1 MKIKKTVISSDALAQ
16 QVANLKRIR
25 QQTEEAR
32 QRREQEQLLARKE
45 LQELNERHEKRVHQ
59 YDPVEMDEVVTQ
71 IEETIVEAPVEA
83 PKELSALEKLR
94 ARLSDQN
101 RDKEP
106 ENASEGRVEVSEETN
121 VEDVVEEV
129 DVVSE
134 HVVEDVS
141 ESVVDNVT
149 DIVPEPVVD
158 DIVTSD
164 DTEPIVEL
172 SDVEDNE
179 DFDIVFDTEDDIV
192 DEKPVWY
199 KRKGVIVG
207 GIVALLLILIG
218 VTTVVTINMMH
229 NKPAVTK
236 TTKTK
241 TSSSSSK
248 VVDPVEQLT
257 QNLKTEAEKSGIE
270 TNVEVSQI
278 GGGYLLG
285 AVTYYPND
293 ATKSYVDYSI
303 TKPEKTSEL
312 VSDEISEK
320 IEKALKEK
328 LPTINDTLKIKDK
341 SKLTMETYKLD
352 DGTYSTVLLYD
363 KKPFAYVTSDAELNM
378 VNHATTYYVKD
389 VAA

>member
-1 MKIKKTVISSDALAQ
+1 MKIKKTVNSSDALAQ

-25 QQTEEAR
+25 EEKEEAR
-32 QRREQEQLLARKE
+32 QRREQEQLLANKE
-45 LQELNERHEKRVHQ
+45 IQATNERHEKRLHQ
-59 YDPVEMDEVVTQ
+59 YDPVEMNEVVTQ
-71 IEETIVEAPVEA
+71 IEETIVDTPVKV

-94 ARLSDQN
+94 ARLADQN
-101 RDKEP
+101 SDKEP
-106 ENASEGRVEVSEETN
+106 ENASDELVEVS
-121 VEDVVEEV
+121 D
-129 DVVSE
+129 D
-134 HVVEDVS
+134 VVEDVS
-141 ESVVDNVT
+141 E
-149 DIVPEPVVD
+149 DIEDVSEDVEVSEPVVD
-158 DIVTSD
+158 TIHTETPILDSSDVDEDVDVDIDAD
-164 DTEPIVEL
+164 DIDY
-172 SDVEDNE
+172 DVEDV
-179 DFDIVFDTEDDIV
+179 DV

-199 KRKGVIVG
+199 KRKSVVIG
-207 GIVALLLILIG
+207 AIVAVLLVMIG

-229 NKPAVTK
+229 KKPAVTK

-248 VVDPVEQLT
+248 VVDPIEQLT
-257 QNLKTEAEKSGIE
+257 ENLKADAKKSGIDN
-270 TNVEVSQI
+270 NVEVSQI

-312 VSDEISEK
+312 VSDETSEK

-363 KKPFAYVTSDAELNM
+363 KKPFAYVTSDTDLNM

>member
-1 MKIKKTVISSDALAQ
+1 MKIKKTVNSSDALAQ

-25 QQTEEAR
+25 QEQEEAR
-32 QRREQEQLLARKE
+32 QRREQEQLLANKE
-45 LQELNERHEKRVHQ
+45 LQVTNERHEKRLHQ
-59 YDPVEMDEVVTQ
+59 YDPVEMNEVVTQ
-71 IEETIVEAPVEA
+71 IEETIVDTPVEV

-101 RDKEP
+101 GDKTP
-106 ENASEGRVEVSEETN
+106 ENASEELVEVSDETG
-121 VEDVVEEV
+121 VEDVVSEPVIEDV
-129 DVVSE
+129 SVVVSE
-134 HVVEDVS
+134 HVVDDVI
-141 ESVVDNVT
+141 
-149 DIVPEPVVD
+149 DIAPEPVVD

-164 DTEPIVEL
+164 NTESVVES
-172 SDVEDNE
+172 SDIEDDE

-192 DEKPVWY
+192 EDKPVWY
-199 KRKGVIVG
+199 KRKGFIIG
-207 GIVALLLILIG
+207 GIVALLLILVG

-229 NKPAVTK
+229 KKPAVTK

-248 VVDPVEQLT
+248 IVNPVEQLT
-257 QNLKTEAEKSGIE
+257 KNLKTEAEKSGIE

-293 ATKSYVDYSI
+293 TTKSYVDYSI

-312 VSDEISEK
+312 VSDEISAK

-341 SKLTMETYKLD
+341 SKLSMETYKLD
-352 DGTYSTVLLYD
+352 DGTYSTILLYD

>member
-1 MKIKKTVISSDALAQ
+1 MKIKKTVNSSDALAQ
-16 QVANLKRIR
+16 QVAKLKRIR
-25 QQTEEAR
+25 QEQEEAR
-32 QRREQEQLLARKE
+32 QRREQEQLLANKE
-45 LQELNERHEKRVHQ
+45 IQATNERHEKRLHQ
-59 YDPVEMDEVVTQ
+59 YDPVEMNEVVTR
-71 IEETIVEAPVEA
+71 IEDTIVDTPVEA

-94 ARLSDQN
+94 ARLADQN
-101 RDKEP
+101 SDKEP
-106 ENASEGRVEVSEETN
+106 ENASEELVEVA
-121 VEDVVEEV
+121 ED
-129 DVVSE
+129 
-134 HVVEDVS
+134 
-141 ESVVDNVT
+141 
-149 DIVPEPVVD
+149 
-158 DIVTSD
+158 
-164 DTEPIVEL
+164 VEL
-172 SDVEDNE
+172 SDSVEEVSEDIEEVVEPVVEDTSEPVVEVDTVYTETLIQDLSDVEE
-179 DFDIVFDTEDDIV
+179 DNIDDDNIDYDIEDLEDDVI

-199 KRKGVIVG
+199 KRKGAIIGAV
-207 GIVALLLILIG
+207 VALLLVLIG

-229 NKPAVTK
+229 KKPAITK

-257 QNLKTEAEKSGIE
+257 ENLKAEAKKSGIDN
-270 TNVEVSQI
+270 NVEVSQI

-312 VSDEISEK
+312 VSDETSEK

-352 DGTYSTVLLYD
+352 DATYSTVLLYD
-363 KKPFAYVTSDAELNM
+363 KKPFAYVTSDTDLNM

>member
-1 MKIKKTVISSDALAQ
+1 MKIKKTVNSSDALAQ

-25 QQTEEAR
+25 QEKEEAR
-32 QRREQEQLLARKE
+32 QRREQEQLLANKE
-45 LQELNERHEKRVHQ
+45 LQTTNERHEKRLHQ
-59 YDPVEMDEVVTQ
+59 YDPVEMNEVVTQ
-71 IEETIVEAPVEA
+71 IEETIVDTPVEA

-94 ARLSDQN
+94 ARLADQN
-101 RDKEP
+101 SDKEP
-106 ENASEGRVEVSEETN
+106 ENASEGLAEVSEDVELSDS
-121 VEDVVEEV
+121 VEEVSEDIEDVVEP
-129 DVVSE
+129 
-134 HVVEDVS
+134 VVEDTS
-141 ESVVDNVT
+141 
-149 DIVPEPVVD
+149 EPVVD
-158 DIVTSD
+158 V
-164 DTEPIVEL
+164 DTVSTETPIQE
-172 SDVEDNE
+172 SPDVH
-179 DFDIVFDTEDDIV
+179 EDDIDEDNIDYDIEDIEDDV
-192 DEKPVWY
+192 IDEKPVWY
-199 KRKGVIVG
+199 KRKGVIIG
-207 GIVALLLILIG
+207 AIVAVLIVLIG

-229 NKPAVTK
+229 KKPAVTK
-236 TTKTK
+236 ITKTK

-257 QNLKTEAEKSGIE
+257 ENLKTEAKKSGIDN
-270 TNVEVSQI
+270 NVEVSQI

-312 VSDEISEK
+312 VSDETSEK
-320 IEKALKEK
+320 IEKTLKEK

-363 KKPFAYVTSDAELNM
+363 KKPFAYVTSDTDLNM

>member
-1 MKIKKTVISSDALAQ
+1 MKIKKTVNSSDALAQ
-16 QVANLKRIR
+16 QVAKLKRIR
-25 QQTEEAR
+25 QEQEEAR
-32 QRREQEQLLARKE
+32 QRREQEQLLANKE
-45 LQELNERHEKRVHQ
+45 IQATNERHEKRLHQ
-59 YDPVEMDEVVTQ
+59 YDPVEMNEVVTQ
-71 IEETIVEAPVEA
+71 IEETIVDTPVKV

-94 ARLSDQN
+94 ARLADQN
-101 RDKEP
+101 SDKES
-106 ENASEGRVEVSEETN
+106 ENASDELVEVSEDIE
-121 VEDVVEEV
+121 EVVEP
-129 DVVSE
+129 
-134 HVVEDVS
+134 VVEDTS
-141 ESVVDNVT
+141 
-149 DIVPEPVVD
+149 EPVVE
-158 DIVTSD
+158 V
-164 DTEPIVEL
+164 DTVHIDTPIL
-172 SDVEDNE
+172 DVPDV
-179 DFDIVFDTEDDIV
+179 DEDDIEYDV
-192 DEKPVWY
+192 DLEDDVIDEKPVWY
-199 KRKGVIVG
+199 KRKGVIIGAV
-207 GIVALLLILIG
+207 VALLLVLIG

-229 NKPAVTK
+229 KKPAVTK
-236 TTKTK
+236 TTKTQ

-257 QNLKTEAEKSGIE
+257 ENLKAEAKKSGIDN
-270 TNVEVSQI
+270 NVEVSQI

-312 VSDEISEK
+312 VSDETSEK

-341 SKLTMETYKLD
+341 SKLSMETYKLD
-352 DGTYSTVLLYD
+352 DGTYSTILLYD

>member
-1 MKIKKTVISSDALAQ
+1 MKIKKTVNSSDALAQ

-25 QQTEEAR
+25 QEQEEAR
-32 QRREQEQLLARKE
+32 QRREQEQLLANKE
-45 LQELNERHEKRVHQ
+45 IQATNERHEKRLHQ
-59 YDPVEMDEVVTQ
+59 YDPVEMNEVVTQ
-71 IEETIVEAPVEA
+71 IEETIVDTPVEA
-83 PKELSALEKLR
+83 SKELSALEKLR
-94 ARLSDQN
+94 ARLADQN
-101 RDKEP
+101 SDKEP
-106 ENASEGRVEVSEETN
+106 ENASEELVEVAEDVEVSEDIE
-121 VEDVVEEV
+121 EVVEP
-129 DVVSE
+129 
-134 HVVEDVS
+134 VVEDTS
-141 ESVVDNVT
+141 
-149 DIVPEPVVD
+149 EPVVE
-158 DIVTSD
+158 V
-164 DTEPIVEL
+164 DTVHIDTLILDV
-172 SDVEDNE
+172 SDVD
-179 DFDIVFDTEDDIV
+179 EDDIEYDV
-192 DEKPVWY
+192 DLEDDVIDEKPVWY
-199 KRKGVIVG
+199 KRKGVIIGAV
-207 GIVALLLILIG
+207 VALLLVLIG

-229 NKPAVTK
+229 KKPAVTK
-236 TTKTK
+236 TTKTQ

-257 QNLKTEAEKSGIE
+257 ENLKADAKKSGIDN
-270 TNVEVSQI
+270 NVEVSQI

-312 VSDEISEK
+312 VSDETSEK

-352 DGTYSTVLLYD
+352 DATYSTVLLYD
-363 KKPFAYVTSDAELNM
+363 KKPFAYVTSDTDLNM

>member
-1 MKIKKTVISSDALAQ
+1 MKIKKTVNSSDALAQ
-16 QVANLKRIR
+16 QVAKLKRIR
-25 QQTEEAR
+25 QEQEEAR
-32 QRREQEQLLARKE
+32 QRREQEQLLANKE
-45 LQELNERHEKRVHQ
+45 IQATNERHEKRLHQ
-59 YDPVEMDEVVTQ
+59 YDPVEMNEVVAQ
-71 IEETIVEAPVEA
+71 IEETIVNTPVEA

-94 ARLSDQN
+94 ARLADQN
-101 RDKEP
+101 SDKEP
-106 ENASEGRVEVSEETN
+106 ENASEELVEVFEETG
-121 VEDVVEEV
+121 EP
-129 DVVSE
+129 
-134 HVVEDVS
+134 VVEDVTDIVS
-141 ESVVDNVT
+141 EPVVDNVT
-149 DIVPEPVVD
+149 EIASEPVID
-158 DIVTSD
+158 DVAISD
-164 DTEPIVEL
+164 GTEPFVES
-172 SDVEDNE
+172 SDIEDDE

-192 DEKPVWY
+192 DDKPVWY
-199 KRKGVIVG
+199 KRKGIIIGAVVT
-207 GIVALLLILIG
+207 LLLILIG

-229 NKPAVTK
+229 KKPAVTK

-241 TSSSSSK
+241 ASSSSST

-257 QNLKTEAEKSGIE
+257 ETLKTEAKKSGIDN
-270 TNVEVSQI
+270 TVEVSQI

-312 VSDEISEK
+312 VSDETSEK

-363 KKPFAYVTSDAELNM
+363 KKPFAYVTSDTDLNM

>member
-1 MKIKKTVISSDALAQ
+1 MKIKKTVNSSDALAQ

-25 QQTEEAR
+25 QENEEAR
-32 QRREQEQLLARKE
+32 QRREQEQLLANKE
-45 LQELNERHEKRVHQ
+45 IQATNERHEKRLHQ
-59 YDPVEMDEVVTQ
+59 YNPVEMNEVVTQ
-71 IEETIVEAPVEA
+71 IEETIVDTPVEA

-94 ARLSDQN
+94 ARLADQTS
-101 RDKEP
+101 DKEP
-106 ENASEGRVEVSEETN
+106 ENASEELVEVSDD
-121 VEDVVEEV
+121 VEVSDNVEEV
-129 DVVSE
+129 SDNIDEVAE
-134 HVVEDVS
+134 PVVEDKA
-141 ESVVDNVT
+141 
-149 DIVPEPVVD
+149 EPVVE
-158 DIVTSD
+158 V
-164 DTEPIVEL
+164 DTVSTETPIQDL
-172 SDVEDNE
+172 SDVH
-179 DFDIVFDTEDDIV
+179 EDDIDADNIDYDIEDIEEDVV

-199 KRKGVIVG
+199 KRKGVIIGAV
-207 GIVALLLILIG
+207 VTLLLILIG

-229 NKPAVTK
+229 KKPAVTK

-241 TSSSSSK
+241 VSSSSSK
-248 VVDPVEQLT
+248 VVDPVGQLT
-257 QNLKTEAEKSGIE
+257 ETLKAEAKKSGIDN
-270 TNVEVSQI
+270 NVEVSQI

-293 ATKSYVDYSI
+293 TTKSYVDYSI
-303 TKPEKTSEL
+303 TKPEKTNEI

-363 KKPFAYVTSDAELNM
+363 KKPFAYVTSDTDLNM

>member
-1 MKIKKTVISSDALAQ
+1 MKIKKTVNSSDALAQ

-25 QQTEEAR
+25 QEQEEAR
-32 QRREQEQLLARKE
+32 QRREQEQLLANKE
-45 LQELNERHEKRVHQ
+45 LQVTNERHEKRLHQ
-59 YDPVEMDEVVTQ
+59 YDPVETNEVVTQ
-71 IEETIVEAPVEA
+71 IEETIVDTPVEV

-94 ARLSDQN
+94 ARLADQN
-101 RDKEP
+101 SDKEP
-106 ENASEGRVEVSEETN
+106 ENASEELVEVAEDVEEVSEN
-121 VEDVVEEV
+121 IEDVVEV
-129 DVVSE
+129 DTV
-134 HVVEDVS
+134 HIDTPILDV
-141 ESVVDNVT
+141 
-149 DIVPEPVVD
+149 PGVD
-158 DIVTSD
+158 DD
-164 DTEPIVEL
+164 DIDED
-172 SDVEDNE
+172 DVEDFE
-179 DFDIVFDTEDDIV
+179 DVV
-192 DEKPVWY
+192 DEKPAWY
-199 KRKGVIVG
+199 KRKGAIIGAV
-207 GIVALLLILIG
+207 VALLLVLIG

-229 NKPAVTK
+229 KKPAITK
-236 TTKTK
+236 TTKTQ

-257 QNLKTEAEKSGIE
+257 ENLKAEAKKSGIDN
-270 TNVEVSQI
+270 NVEVSQI

-303 TKPEKTSEL
+303 TKPEKTSEM
-312 VSDEISEK
+312 VSDETSEK

-352 DGTYSTVLLYD
+352 DATYSTVLLYD
-363 KKPFAYVTSDAELNM
+363 KKPFAYVTSDTDLNM

>member
-1 MKIKKTVISSDALAQ
+1 MKIKKTVNSSDALAQ

-25 QQTEEAR
+25 EEKEEAR
-32 QRREQEQLLARKE
+32 QRREQEQLLANKE
-45 LQELNERHEKRVHQ
+45 IQATNERHEKRLHQ
-59 YDPVEMDEVVTQ
+59 YDPVEMNEVVTQ
-71 IEETIVEAPVEA
+71 IEETIVDTPVEV
-83 PKELSALEKLR
+83 PEELSALEKLR
-94 ARLSDQN
+94 ARLADQN
-101 RDKEP
+101 SDKEP
-106 ENASEGRVEVSEETN
+106 ENASEELVEVSE
-121 VEDVVEEV
+121 DVK
-129 DVVSE
+129 VSDS
-134 HVVEDVS
+134 VEDVS
-141 ESVVDNVT
+141 EDIEEVV
-149 DIVPEPVVD
+149 EPVVED
-158 DIVTSD
+158 TSEPVVEV
-164 DTEPIVEL
+164 DTVHIDTPIL
-172 SDVEDNE
+172 DVPDV
-179 DFDIVFDTEDDIV
+179 DEDDIEYDV
-192 DEKPVWY
+192 DLEDDVIDEKPVWY
-199 KRKGVIVG
+199 KRKGVIIGAV
-207 GIVALLLILIG
+207 VALLLVLIG

-229 NKPAVTK
+229 KKPAVTK
-236 TTKTK
+236 TTKTQ

-257 QNLKTEAEKSGIE
+257 ENLKAEAKKSGIDN
-270 TNVEVSQI
+270 NVEVSQI

-312 VSDEISEK
+312 VSDETSEK

-352 DGTYSTVLLYD
+352 DATYSTVLLYD
-363 KKPFAYVTSDAELNM
+363 KKPFAYVTSDTDLNM

>member
-1 MKIKKTVISSDALAQ
+1 MKIKKTVNSSDALAQ

-25 QQTEEAR
+25 QENEEAR
-32 QRREQEQLLARKE
+32 QRREQEQLLANKE
-45 LQELNERHEKRVHQ
+45 IQVTNERHEKRLHQ

-71 IEETIVEAPVEA
+71 IEETIVDVPVEA

-94 ARLSDQN
+94 ARLSDKN
-101 RDKEP
+101 SDKTP
-106 ENASEGRVEVSEETN
+106 EKASDELVEVA
-121 VEDVVEEV
+121 ED
-129 DVVSE
+129 
-134 HVVEDVS
+134 
-141 ESVVDNVT
+141 
-149 DIVPEPVVD
+149 
-158 DIVTSD
+158 
-164 DTEPIVEL
+164 VEL
-172 SDVEDNE
+172 SDSVEEVSEDIEEVVEPVVEDTSEPVVEVDTVYTETLIQDLSDVEE
-179 DFDIVFDTEDDIV
+179 DNIDDDNIDYDIEDLEDDVI

-199 KRKGVIVG
+199 KRKGAIIGAV
-207 GIVALLLILIG
+207 VALLLVLIG

-229 NKPAVTK
+229 KKPAITK

-257 QNLKTEAEKSGIE
+257 ENLKAEAKKSGIDN
-270 TNVEVSQI
+270 NVEVSQI

-312 VSDEISEK
+312 VSDETSEK

-363 KKPFAYVTSDAELNM
+363 KKPFAYVTSDTDLNM

>member
-1 MKIKKTVISSDALAQ
+1 MKIKKTVNSSDALAQ
-16 QVANLKRIR
+16 QVAKLKRIR
-25 QQTEEAR
+25 QEQEEAR
-32 QRREQEQLLARKE
+32 QRREQEQLLANKE
-45 LQELNERHEKRVHQ
+45 IQATNERHEKRLHQ
-59 YDPVEMDEVVTQ
+59 YDPVEMNEVVTQ
-71 IEETIVEAPVEA
+71 IEETIVDTPVEA

-94 ARLSDQN
+94 ARLADQN
-101 RDKEP
+101 SDKEP
-106 ENASEGRVEVSEETN
+106 ENASDELVEVSEY
-121 VEDVVEEV
+121 VK
-129 DVVSE
+129 VSDG
-134 HVVEDVS
+134 VEDVS
-141 ESVVDNVT
+141 EDIEEVV
-149 DIVPEPVVD
+149 EPVVEDTSEPVVEVDTVHIDTPILDVPDVD
-158 DIVTSD
+158 DI
-164 DTEPIVEL
+164 EY
-172 SDVEDNE
+172 DVDL
-179 DFDIVFDTEDDIV
+179 EDDVI

-199 KRKGVIVG
+199 KRKVVIIGAV
-207 GIVALLLILIG
+207 VTLLLILIG

-229 NKPAVTK
+229 KKPAVTK

-241 TSSSSSK
+241 ASSSSSK

-257 QNLKTEAEKSGIE
+257 ETLKTEAKKSGIDN
-270 TNVEVSQI
+270 NVEVSQI

-312 VSDEISEK
+312 VSDETSEK

-352 DGTYSTVLLYD
+352 DATYSTVLLYD
-363 KKPFAYVTSDAELNM
+363 KKPFAYVTSDTDLNM

>member
-1 MKIKKTVISSDALAQ
+1 MKIKKTVNSSDALAQ

-25 QQTEEAR
+25 QENEEAR
-32 QRREQEQLLARKE
+32 QRREQEQLLANKE
-45 LQELNERHEKRVHQ
+45 LQETNERHEKRLHQ
-59 YDPVEMDEVVTQ
+59 YDPVEMNEVVTQ
-71 IEETIVEAPVEA
+71 IEETIVDTPVDV

-94 ARLSDQN
+94 ARLADQN
-101 RDKEP
+101 SDKEP
-106 ENASEGRVEVSEETN
+106 ENASEELVEVSE
-121 VEDVVEEV
+121 DVK
-129 DVVSE
+129 VSDS
-134 HVVEDVS
+134 VEDVS
-141 ESVVDNVT
+141 EDIEEVV
-149 DIVPEPVVD
+149 EPVVED
-158 DIVTSD
+158 TSEPVVEV
-164 DTEPIVEL
+164 DTVHIDTPIL
-172 SDVEDNE
+172 DVPDV
-179 DFDIVFDTEDDIV
+179 DEDDIEYDV
-192 DEKPVWY
+192 DLKDDVIDEKPVWY
-199 KRKGVIVG
+199 KRKGVIIGAV
-207 GIVALLLILIG
+207 VALLLVLIG
-218 VTTVVTINMMH
+218 VTTVVTINMIH
-229 NKPAVTK
+229 KKPAVTK
-236 TTKTK
+236 TTKTQ

-257 QNLKTEAEKSGIE
+257 ENLKAEAKKSGIDN
-270 TNVEVSQI
+270 NVEVSQI

-303 TKPEKTSEL
+303 TKPEKTNEL
-312 VSDEISEK
+312 VSDETSEK

>member
-1 MKIKKTVISSDALAQ
+1 MKIKKTVNSSDALAQ

-25 QQTEEAR
+25 EEKEEAR
-32 QRREQEQLLARKE
+32 QRREQEQLLANKE
-45 LQELNERHEKRVHQ
+45 IQATNERHEKRLHQ
-59 YDPVEMDEVVTQ
+59 YDPVEMNEVVTQ
-71 IEETIVEAPVEA
+71 IEETIVDTPVEV

-94 ARLSDQN
+94 ARLADQN
-101 RDKEP
+101 SDKEP
-106 ENASEGRVEVSEETN
+106 ENASEELVEVSE
-121 VEDVVEEV
+121 DVK
-129 DVVSE
+129 VSDS
-134 HVVEDVS
+134 VEDVS
-141 ESVVDNVT
+141 EDIEEVV
-149 DIVPEPVVD
+149 EPVVED
-158 DIVTSD
+158 TSEPVVEV
-164 DTEPIVEL
+164 DTVHIDTPIL
-172 SDVEDNE
+172 DVPDV
-179 DFDIVFDTEDDIV
+179 DEDDIEYDV
-192 DEKPVWY
+192 DLEDDVIDEKPVWY
-199 KRKGVIVG
+199 KRKGVIIGAV
-207 GIVALLLILIG
+207 VALLLVLIG

-229 NKPAVTK
+229 KKPAVTK
-236 TTKTK
+236 TTKTQ

-257 QNLKTEAEKSGIE
+257 ENLKADAKKSGIDN
-270 TNVEVSQI
+270 NVEVSQI

-293 ATKSYVDYSI
+293 TTKSYVDYSI

-312 VSDEISEK
+312 VSDETSEK

-363 KKPFAYVTSDAELNM
+363 KKPFAYVTSDTDLNM

>member
-1 MKIKKTVISSDALAQ
+1 MKIKKTVNSSDALAQ
-16 QVANLKRIR
+16 QVAKLKRIR
-25 QQTEEAR
+25 QEQEEAR
-32 QRREQEQLLARKE
+32 QRREQEQLLANKE
-45 LQELNERHEKRVHQ
+45 IQATNERHEKRLHQ
-59 YDPVEMDEVVTQ
+59 YDPVEMNEVVTQ
-71 IEETIVEAPVEA
+71 IEETIVDTPVEA

-94 ARLSDQN
+94 ARLADQN
-101 RDKEP
+101 SDKEP
-106 ENASEGRVEVSEETN
+106 ENASDELVEVSEY
-121 VEDVVEEV
+121 VK
-129 DVVSE
+129 VSDS
-134 HVVEDVS
+134 VEDVS
-141 ESVVDNVT
+141 EDIEEVV
-149 DIVPEPVVD
+149 EPVVED
-158 DIVTSD
+158 TSEPVVEV
-164 DTEPIVEL
+164 DTVHIDTPIL
-172 SDVEDNE
+172 DVPDV
-179 DFDIVFDTEDDIV
+179 DEDDIEYDV
-192 DEKPVWY
+192 DLEDDVIDEKPVWY
-199 KRKGVIVG
+199 KRKVVIIGAV
-207 GIVALLLILIG
+207 VTLLLILIG

-229 NKPAVTK
+229 KKPAVTK

-241 TSSSSSK
+241 ASSSSSK

-257 QNLKTEAEKSGIE
+257 ETLKTEAKKSGIDN
-270 TNVEVSQI
+270 NVEVSQI

-312 VSDEISEK
+312 VSDETSEK

-352 DGTYSTVLLYD
+352 DATYSTVLLYD
-363 KKPFAYVTSDAELNM
+363 KKPFAYVTSDTDLNM

>member
-1 MKIKKTVISSDALAQ
+1 MKIKKTVNSSDALAQ

-25 QQTEEAR
+25 QENEEAR
-32 QRREQEQLLARKE
+32 QRREQEQLLANKE
-45 LQELNERHEKRVHQ
+45 LQVTNERHEKRLHQ
-59 YDPVEMDEVVTQ
+59 YDPVEMNEVVTQ
-71 IEETIVEAPVEA
+71 IEETIVDTPVEV

-101 RDKEP
+101 GDKTP
-106 ENASEGRVEVSEETN
+106 ENASEELVEVFEETG
-121 VEDVVEEV
+121 EP
-129 DVVSE
+129 
-134 HVVEDVS
+134 VVEDVTDIVS
-141 ESVVDNVT
+141 EPVVDNVT
-149 DIVPEPVVD
+149 EIASEPVID
-158 DIVTSD
+158 DVAISD
-164 DTEPIVEL
+164 GTEPFVES
-172 SDVEDNE
+172 SDIEDDE

-192 DEKPVWY
+192 DDKPVWY
-199 KRKGVIVG
+199 KRKGIIIGAVVT
-207 GIVALLLILIG
+207 LLLILIG

-229 NKPAVTK
+229 KKPAVTK

-241 TSSSSSK
+241 ASSSSSK

-257 QNLKTEAEKSGIE
+257 ETLKTEAKKSGIDN
-270 TNVEVSQI
+270 TVEVSQI

-293 ATKSYVDYSI
+293 TTKSYVDYSI

-312 VSDEISEK
+312 VSDETSEK

-363 KKPFAYVTSDAELNM
+363 KKPFAYVTSDTDLNM

>member
-1 MKIKKTVISSDALAQ
+1 MKIKKTVNSSDALAQ

-25 QQTEEAR
+25 QEQEEAR
-32 QRREQEQLLARKE
+32 QRREQEQLLANKE
-45 LQELNERHEKRVHQ
+45 IQATNERHEKRLHQ
-59 YDPVEMDEVVTQ
+59 YDPVEMNEVVTQ
-71 IEETIVEAPVEA
+71 IEETIVDTPVEA

-94 ARLSDQN
+94 ARLADQN
-101 RDKEP
+101 SDKEP
-106 ENASEGRVEVSEETN
+106 ENASEELVEVSED
-121 VEDVVEEV
+121 VEVSDNVEEV
-129 DVVSE
+129 
-134 HVVEDVS
+134 VEPVIEDTS
-141 ESVVDNVT
+141 
-149 DIVPEPVVD
+149 EPVVE
-158 DIVTSD
+158 V
-164 DTEPIVEL
+164 DTVYTETPIQDL
-172 SDVEDNE
+172 SDVE
-179 DFDIVFDTEDDIV
+179 EDDIDDDDIEEDLEDDVV

-199 KRKGVIVG
+199 KRKGVVIGAV
-207 GIVALLLILIG
+207 VALLLVLIG

-229 NKPAVTK
+229 KKPAVTK
-236 TTKTK
+236 TTKTN

-257 QNLKTEAEKSGIE
+257 ENLKAEAKKSGIDN
-270 TNVEVSQI
+270 NVEVSPI

-312 VSDEISEK
+312 VSDETSEK

-363 KKPFAYVTSDAELNM
+363 KKPFAYVTSDTDLNM

>member
-1 MKIKKTVISSDALAQ
+1 MKIKKTVNSSDALAQ

-25 QQTEEAR
+25 QENEEAR
-32 QRREQEQLLARKE
+32 QRREQEQLLANKE
-45 LQELNERHEKRVHQ
+45 IQATNERHEKRLHQ
-59 YDPVEMDEVVTQ
+59 YNPVEMNEVVTQ
-71 IEETIVEAPVEA
+71 IEETIVDTPVEA

-94 ARLSDQN
+94 ARLADQTS
-101 RDKEP
+101 DKEP
-106 ENASEGRVEVSEETN
+106 ENASEELVEVSDD
-121 VEDVVEEV
+121 VEVSDNVEEV
-129 DVVSE
+129 SDDIDEVAE
-134 HVVEDVS
+134 PVVEDKA
-141 ESVVDNVT
+141 
-149 DIVPEPVVD
+149 EPVVE
-158 DIVTSD
+158 V
-164 DTEPIVEL
+164 DTVSTETPIQNL
-172 SDVEDNE
+172 SDVH
-179 DFDIVFDTEDDIV
+179 EDDIDADNIDYDIEDIEEDVV

-199 KRKGVIVG
+199 KRKGVIIGAV
-207 GIVALLLILIG
+207 VTLLLILIG

-229 NKPAVTK
+229 KKPAVTK

-241 TSSSSSK
+241 VSLSSSK
-248 VVDPVEQLT
+248 VVDPVGQLT
-257 QNLKTEAEKSGIE
+257 ETLKAEAKKSGIDN
-270 TNVEVSQI
+270 NVEVSQI

-293 ATKSYVDYSI
+293 TTKSYVDYSI
-303 TKPEKTSEL
+303 TKPEKTNEI

-363 KKPFAYVTSDAELNM
+363 KKPFAYVTSDTDLNM

>member
-1 MKIKKTVISSDALAQ
+1 MKIKKTVNSSDALAQ
-16 QVANLKRIR
+16 QVAKLKRIR
-25 QQTEEAR
+25 QEQEEAW
-32 QRREQEQLLARKE
+32 QRREQEQLLANKE
-45 LQELNERHEKRVHQ
+45 IQATNERHEKRLHQ
-59 YDPVEMDEVVTQ
+59 YDPVEMNEVVTQ
-71 IEETIVEAPVEA
+71 IEETIVDTPVKV

-94 ARLSDQN
+94 ARLADQN
-101 RDKEP
+101 SDKEP
-106 ENASEGRVEVSEETN
+106 ENASDELVEVSEY
-121 VEDVVEEV
+121 VK
-129 DVVSE
+129 VSDS
-134 HVVEDVS
+134 VEDVS
-141 ESVVDNVT
+141 EDIEEVV
-149 DIVPEPVVD
+149 EPVVED
-158 DIVTSD
+158 TSEPVVEV
-164 DTEPIVEL
+164 DTVHIDTPIL
-172 SDVEDNE
+172 DVPDV
-179 DFDIVFDTEDDIV
+179 DEDDIEYDV
-192 DEKPVWY
+192 DLEDDVIDEKPVWY
-199 KRKGVIVG
+199 KRKVVIIGAV
-207 GIVALLLILIG
+207 VTLLLILIG

-229 NKPAVTK
+229 KKPAVTK

-241 TSSSSSK
+241 ASSSSSK

-257 QNLKTEAEKSGIE
+257 ETLKTEAKKSGIDN
-270 TNVEVSQI
+270 NVEVSQI

-312 VSDEISEK
+312 VSDETSEK

-363 KKPFAYVTSDAELNM
+363 KKPFAYVTSDTDLNM

>member
-1 MKIKKTVISSDALAQ
+1 MKIKKTVNSSDALAQ

-25 QQTEEAR
+25 QEQEEAR
-32 QRREQEQLLARKE
+32 QRREQEQLLANKE
-45 LQELNERHEKRVHQ
+45 IQATNERHEKRLHQ

-71 IEETIVEAPVEA
+71 IEETIVDAPVEA

-101 RDKEP
+101 CDKTP
-106 ENASEGRVEVSEETN
+106 ENASEELVEVSDETG
-121 VEDVVEEV
+121 VEDVVSEPVIEDV
-129 DVVSE
+129 SVVVSE
-134 HVVEDVS
+134 HVVDDVI
-141 ESVVDNVT
+141 
-149 DIVPEPVVD
+149 DIAPEPVVD

-164 DTEPIVEL
+164 NTESVVES
-172 SDVEDNE
+172 SDIEDDE

-192 DEKPVWY
+192 EDKPVWY
-199 KRKGVIVG
+199 KRKGFIIG
-207 GIVALLLILIG
+207 GIVALLLILVG

-229 NKPAVTK
+229 KKPAVTK

-248 VVDPVEQLT
+248 IVNPVEQLT
-257 QNLKTEAEKSGIE
+257 KNLKTEAEKSGIE

-293 ATKSYVDYSI
+293 TTKSYVDYSI

-312 VSDEISEK
+312 VSDEISAK

-341 SKLTMETYKLD
+341 SKLSMETYKLD
-352 DGTYSTVLLYD
+352 DGTYSTILLYD

>member
-1 MKIKKTVISSDALAQ
+1 MKIKKTVNSSDALAQ

-25 QQTEEAR
+25 QENEEAR
-32 QRREQEQLLARKE
+32 QRREQEQLLANKE
-45 LQELNERHEKRVHQ
+45 LQETNERHEKRLHQ

-71 IEETIVEAPVEA
+71 IEETIVETPVEA

-94 ARLSDQN
+94 ARLADQN
-101 RDKEP
+101 SDKEP
-106 ENASEGRVEVSEETN
+106 ENASEELVEVSEDVEVSEN
-121 VEDVVEEV
+121 IEEVVEPVVEDTSEPVIEVDTVVEE
-129 DVVSE
+129 
-134 HVVEDVS
+134 
-141 ESVVDNVT
+141 
-149 DIVPEPVVD
+149 D
-158 DIVTSD
+158 DLD
-164 DTEPIVEL
+164 
-172 SDVEDNE
+172 
-179 DFDIVFDTEDDIV
+179 EDDVDYDIEDIEDDV
-192 DEKPVWY
+192 IDEKPVWY
-199 KRKGVIVG
+199 KRKGVVIGAV
-207 GIVALLLILIG
+207 VALLLVMIG

-229 NKPAVTK
+229 KKPAVTK

-257 QNLKTEAEKSGIE
+257 ENLKADAKKSGIDN
-270 TNVEVSQI
+270 NVEVSQI

-312 VSDEISEK
+312 VSDETSEK

-363 KKPFAYVTSDAELNM
+363 KKPFAYVTSDTDLNM

>member
-1 MKIKKTVISSDALAQ
+1 MKIKKTVNSSDALAQ
-16 QVANLKRIR
+16 QVAKLKRIR
-25 QQTEEAR
+25 QEQEEAR
-32 QRREQEQLLARKE
+32 QRREQEQLLANKE
-45 LQELNERHEKRVHQ
+45 IQATNERHEKRLHQ
-59 YDPVEMDEVVTQ
+59 YDPVEMNEVVTQ
-71 IEETIVEAPVEA
+71 IEETIVDTPVKV

-94 ARLSDQN
+94 ARLADQN
-101 RDKEP
+101 SDKES
-106 ENASEGRVEVSEETN
+106 ENASDELVEVSEDIE
-121 VEDVVEEV
+121 EVVEP
-129 DVVSE
+129 
-134 HVVEDVS
+134 VVEDTS
-141 ESVVDNVT
+141 
-149 DIVPEPVVD
+149 EPVVE
-158 DIVTSD
+158 V
-164 DTEPIVEL
+164 DTVHIDTPIL
-172 SDVEDNE
+172 DVPDV
-179 DFDIVFDTEDDIV
+179 DEDDIEYDV
-192 DEKPVWY
+192 DLEDDVIDEKPVWY
-199 KRKGVIVG
+199 KRKGVIIGAV
-207 GIVALLLILIG
+207 VALLLVLIG

-229 NKPAVTK
+229 KKPAVTK
-236 TTKTK
+236 TTKTQ

-257 QNLKTEAEKSGIE
+257 ENLKAEAKKSGIDN
-270 TNVEVSQI
+270 NVEVSQI

-312 VSDEISEK
+312 VSDETSEK

-352 DGTYSTVLLYD
+352 DATYSTVLLYD
-363 KKPFAYVTSDAELNM
+363 KKPFAYVTSDTDLNM

>member
-1 MKIKKTVISSDALAQ
+1 MKIKKTVNSSDALAQ

-25 QQTEEAR
+25 QQKDEAR
-32 QRREQEQLLARKE
+32 QRREQEQLLANKE
-45 LQELNERHEKRVHQ
+45 LQESNERHEKRLHQ
-59 YDPVEMDEVVTQ
+59 YDPVEMNEVVTQ
-71 IEETIVEAPVEA
+71 IEETIVDTPVEV

-101 RDKEP
+101 GDKTP
-106 ENASEGRVEVSEETN
+106 ENASEELVEVA
-121 VEDVVEEV
+121 ED
-129 DVVSE
+129 
-134 HVVEDVS
+134 
-141 ESVVDNVT
+141 
-149 DIVPEPVVD
+149 
-158 DIVTSD
+158 
-164 DTEPIVEL
+164 VEL
-172 SDVEDNE
+172 SDSVEEVSEDIEEVVEPVVEDTSE
-179 DFDIVFDTEDDIV
+179 PVVEVDTVHIDTPILDVPDVDEDDIEYDV
-192 DEKPVWY
+192 DLEDDVIDEKPVWY
-199 KRKGVIVG
+199 KRKGFVIG

-229 NKPAVTK
+229 KKPAVTK

-257 QNLKTEAEKSGIE
+257 KNLKTEAEKSGIE

-293 ATKSYVDYSI
+293 TTKSYVDYSI

-312 VSDEISEK
+312 VSDEISAK

-341 SKLTMETYKLD
+341 SKLSMETYKLD
-352 DGTYSTVLLYD
+352 DGTYSTILLYD

>member
-1 MKIKKTVISSDALAQ
+1 MKIKKTVNSSDALAQ

-25 QQTEEAR
+25 QEQEEAR
-32 QRREQEQLLARKE
+32 QRREQEQLLANKE
-45 LQELNERHEKRVHQ
+45 IQATNERHEKRLHQ
-59 YDPVEMDEVVTQ
+59 YDPVEMSEVVTQ
-71 IEETIVEAPVEA
+71 IEETIVDTPVES

-94 ARLSDQN
+94 ARLADQN

-106 ENASEGRVEVSEETN
+106 ENASEELVEVFEETG
-121 VEDVVEEV
+121 EP
-129 DVVSE
+129 
-134 HVVEDVS
+134 VVEDVTDIVS
-141 ESVVDNVT
+141 EPVVDNVT
-149 DIVPEPVVD
+149 EIASEPVID
-158 DIVTSD
+158 DVAISD
-164 DTEPIVEL
+164 GTEPFVES
-172 SDVEDNE
+172 SDIEDDE

-199 KRKGVIVG
+199 KRKGIIIGAVVT
-207 GIVALLLILIG
+207 LLLILIG

-229 NKPAVTK
+229 KKPAVTK

-241 TSSSSSK
+241 ASSSSST

-257 QNLKTEAEKSGIE
+257 ETLKTEAKKSGIDN
-270 TNVEVSQI
+270 TVEVSQI

-293 ATKSYVDYSI
+293 TTKSYVDYSI

-312 VSDEISEK
+312 VSDETSEK

-363 KKPFAYVTSDAELNM
+363 KKPFAYVTSDTDLNM

>member
-1 MKIKKTVISSDALAQ
+1 MKIKKTVNSSDALAQ

-25 QQTEEAR
+25 QEQEEAR
-32 QRREQEQLLARKE
+32 QRREQEQLLANKE
-45 LQELNERHEKRVHQ
+45 IQATNERHEKRLHQ
-59 YDPVEMDEVVTQ
+59 YDPVEINEVVTQ
-71 IEETIVEAPVEA
+71 IEETIVDVPVEA

-94 ARLSDQN
+94 ARLADQN
-101 RDKEP
+101 SDKEP
-106 ENASEGRVEVSEETN
+106 ENASEELVEVA
-121 VEDVVEEV
+121 ED
-129 DVVSE
+129 
-134 HVVEDVS
+134 
-141 ESVVDNVT
+141 
-149 DIVPEPVVD
+149 
-158 DIVTSD
+158 
-164 DTEPIVEL
+164 VEL
-172 SDVEDNE
+172 SDSVEEVSEDIEEVVEPVVEDTSEPVVEVDTVYTETLIQDLSDVEE
-179 DFDIVFDTEDDIV
+179 DNIDDDNIDYDIEDLEDDVI

-199 KRKGVIVG
+199 KRKGAIIGAV
-207 GIVALLLILIG
+207 VALLLVLIG

-229 NKPAVTK
+229 KKPAITK

-257 QNLKTEAEKSGIE
+257 ENLKAEAKKSGIDN
-270 TNVEVSQI
+270 NVEVSQI

-303 TKPEKTSEL
+303 IKPEKTSEL
-312 VSDEISEK
+312 VSDETSEK

-352 DGTYSTVLLYD
+352 DSTYSTVLLYD
-363 KKPFAYVTSDAELNM
+363 EKPFAYVTSDADLNM

>member
-1 MKIKKTVISSDALAQ
+1 M
-16 QVANLKRIR
+16 N
-25 QQTEEAR
+25 
-32 QRREQEQLLARKE
+32 
-45 LQELNERHEKRVHQ
+45 
-59 YDPVEMDEVVTQ
+59 EVVAQ
-71 IEETIVEAPVEA
+71 IEETIVNTPVEA

-94 ARLSDQN
+94 ARLADQN
-101 RDKEP
+101 SDKEP
-106 ENASEGRVEVSEETN
+106 ENASEELVEVFEETG
-121 VEDVVEEV
+121 EP
-129 DVVSE
+129 
-134 HVVEDVS
+134 VVEDVTDIVS
-141 ESVVDNVT
+141 EPVVDNVT
-149 DIVPEPVVD
+149 EIASEPVID
-158 DIVTSD
+158 DVAISD
-164 DTEPIVEL
+164 GTEPFVES
-172 SDVEDNE
+172 SDIEDDE

-192 DEKPVWY
+192 DDKPVWY
-199 KRKGVIVG
+199 KRKGIIGAVVT
-207 GIVALLLILIG
+207 LLLILIG

-229 NKPAVTK
+229 KKPAVTK

-241 TSSSSSK
+241 ASSSSST

-257 QNLKTEAEKSGIE
+257 ETLKTEAKKSGIDN
-270 TNVEVSQI
+270 TVEVSQI

-312 VSDEISEK
+312 VSDETSEK

-363 KKPFAYVTSDAELNM
+363 KKPFAYVTSDTDLNM

>member
-1 MKIKKTVISSDALAQ
+1 MKIKKTVNSSDALAQ

-25 QQTEEAR
+25 QEQEEAR
-32 QRREQEQLLARKE
+32 QRREQEQLLANKE
-45 LQELNERHEKRVHQ
+45 LQVTNERHEKRLHQ
-59 YDPVEMDEVVTQ
+59 YDPVEMNEVVTQ
-71 IEETIVEAPVEA
+71 IEETIVDTPVEV

-101 RDKEP
+101 GDKTP
-106 ENASEGRVEVSEETN
+106 ENASEELVEVSDETG
-121 VEDVVEEV
+121 VEDVVSEPVIEDV
-129 DVVSE
+129 SVVVSE
-134 HVVEDVS
+134 HVVDDVI
-141 ESVVDNVT
+141 
-149 DIVPEPVVD
+149 DIAPEPVVD

-164 DTEPIVEL
+164 NTESVVES
-172 SDVEDNE
+172 SDIEDDE

-192 DEKPVWY
+192 EDKPAWY
-199 KRKGVIVG
+199 KRKGFIIG
-207 GIVALLLILIG
+207 GIVALLLILVG

-229 NKPAVTK
+229 KKPAVTK

-248 VVDPVEQLT
+248 IVNPVEQLT
-257 QNLKTEAEKSGIE
+257 KNLKTEAEKSGIE

-293 ATKSYVDYSI
+293 TTKSYVDYSI

-312 VSDEISEK
+312 VSDEISAK

-341 SKLTMETYKLD
+341 SKLSMETYKLD
-352 DGTYSTVLLYD
+352 DGTYSTILLYD

>member
-1 MKIKKTVISSDALAQ
+1 MKIKKTVNSSDALAQ

-25 QQTEEAR
+25 QEKEEAR
-32 QRREQEQLLARKE
+32 QRREQEQLLANKE
-45 LQELNERHEKRVHQ
+45 IQATNERHEKRLHQ
-59 YDPVEMDEVVTQ
+59 YDPVDMNEVVTQ
-71 IEETIVEAPVEA
+71 IEETIVDTPVEV

-94 ARLSDQN
+94 ARLADQN
-101 RDKEP
+101 SDKEH
-106 ENASEGRVEVSEETN
+106 ENASEELVEVA
-121 VEDVVEEV
+121 ED
-129 DVVSE
+129 
-134 HVVEDVS
+134 
-141 ESVVDNVT
+141 
-149 DIVPEPVVD
+149 
-158 DIVTSD
+158 
-164 DTEPIVEL
+164 VEL
-172 SDVEDNE
+172 SDSVEEVSEDIEEVVEPVVEDTSEPVVEVDTVYTETLIQDLSDVEE
-179 DFDIVFDTEDDIV
+179 DNIDDDDIEEDLEDDVI

-199 KRKGVIVG
+199 KRKGVIIGAV
-207 GIVALLLILIG
+207 VALLLVLVG

-229 NKPAVTK
+229 KKPAITK

-257 QNLKTEAEKSGIE
+257 ENLKAEAKKSGIDN
-270 TNVEVSQI
+270 NVEVSQI

-312 VSDEISEK
+312 VSDETSEK

-363 KKPFAYVTSDAELNM
+363 KKPFAYVTSDTDLNM

>member
-1 MKIKKTVISSDALAQ
+1 MKIKKTVNSSDALAQ

-25 QQTEEAR
+25 QENEEAR
-32 QRREQEQLLARKE
+32 QRREQEQLLTNKE
-45 LQELNERHEKRVHQ
+45 IQATNERHEKRLHQ
-59 YDPVEMDEVVTQ
+59 YDPVEMNEVVTQ
-71 IEETIVEAPVEA
+71 IEDTIVDTPVDA

-94 ARLSDQN
+94 ARLADQN
-101 RDKEP
+101 SDNES
-106 ENASEGRVEVSEETN
+106 ENASEALVEVS
-121 VEDVVEEV
+121 DVEEV
-129 DVVSE
+129 SEDIEVVE
-134 HVVEDVS
+134 PVVEDTS
-141 ESVVDNVT
+141 
-149 DIVPEPVVD
+149 EPVVEVNTVSIETPIQDLPDVEED
-158 DIVTSD
+158 DID
-164 DTEPIVEL
+164 
-172 SDVEDNE
+172 EDL
-179 DFDIVFDTEDDIV
+179 EDDIV

-199 KRKGVIVG
+199 KRKGVVIG
-207 GIVALLLILIG
+207 AIVALLLVLVG

-229 NKPAVTK
+229 KKPAVTK

-257 QNLKTEAEKSGIE
+257 ENLKADAKKSGIDN
-270 TNVEVSQI
+270 NVEVSQI

-312 VSDEISEK
+312 VSDETSEK

-363 KKPFAYVTSDAELNM
+363 KKPFAYVTSDIDLNM

>member
-1 MKIKKTVISSDALAQ
+1 MKIKKTVNSSDALAQ

-25 QQTEEAR
+25 QEQEEAR
-32 QRREQEQLLARKE
+32 QRREQEQLLANKE
-45 LQELNERHEKRVHQ
+45 IQATNERHEKRLHK
-59 YDPVEMDEVVTQ
+59 YDPVEMNEVVTQ
-71 IEETIVEAPVEA
+71 IEETIVDTPVEA

-94 ARLSDQN
+94 ARLADQN
-101 RDKEP
+101 SDKEP
-106 ENASEGRVEVSEETN
+106 ENASEELVEVFEETG
-121 VEDVVEEV
+121 EP
-129 DVVSE
+129 
-134 HVVEDVS
+134 VVEDVTDIVS
-141 ESVVDNVT
+141 EPVVDNVT
-149 DIVPEPVVD
+149 EIASEPVID
-158 DIVTSD
+158 DVAISD
-164 DTEPIVEL
+164 GTEPFVES
-172 SDVEDNE
+172 SDIEDDE

-192 DEKPVWY
+192 DDKPVWY
-199 KRKGVIVG
+199 KCKGIIIGAVVT
-207 GIVALLLILIG
+207 LLLILIG

-229 NKPAVTK
+229 KKPAVTK

-241 TSSSSSK
+241 ASSSSSK

-257 QNLKTEAEKSGIE
+257 ETLKTEAKKSGIDN
-270 TNVEVSQI
+270 TVEVSQI

-293 ATKSYVDYSI
+293 TTKSYVDYSI

-312 VSDEISEK
+312 VSDETSEK

-363 KKPFAYVTSDAELNM
+363 KKPFAYVTSDTDLNM

>member
-1 MKIKKTVISSDALAQ
+1 MKIKKTVNSSDALAQ

-25 QQTEEAR
+25 QEQEEAR
-32 QRREQEQLLARKE
+32 QRREQEQLLANKE
-45 LQELNERHEKRVHQ
+45 IQATNERHEKRLHQ
-59 YDPVEMDEVVTQ
+59 YDPVEMNEIVTQ
-71 IEETIVEAPVEA
+71 IEETIVDTPVEA

-94 ARLSDQN
+94 ARLADQN
-101 RDKEP
+101 SDKKP
-106 ENASEGRVEVSEETN
+106 ENASEGLVEVS
-121 VEDVVEEV
+121 DVVEEV
-129 DVVSE
+129 SE
-134 HVVEDVS
+134 NVEDVS
-141 ESVVDNVT
+141 EEIYEVV
-149 DIVPEPVVD
+149 EPVVD
-158 DIVTSD
+158 TIH
-164 DTEPIVEL
+164 TETPIL
-172 SDVEDNE
+172 DSSDVDED
-179 DFDIVFDTEDDIV
+179 DVDIDEDDINYDIDDDV
-192 DEKPVWY
+192 IDEKPVWY
-199 KRKGVIVG
+199 KRKGVIIGAV
-207 GIVALLLILIG
+207 VAVLFVLIG

-229 NKPAVTK
+229 KKPAVTK

-257 QNLKTEAEKSGIE
+257 ENLKTEAKKSGIDN
-270 TNVEVSQI
+270 NVEVSQI

-312 VSDEISEK
+312 VSDETSEK

-363 KKPFAYVTSDAELNM
+363 KKPFAYVTSDTDLNM

>member
-1 MKIKKTVISSDALAQ
+1 MKIKKTVNSSDALAQ
-16 QVANLKRIR
+16 QVAKLKRIR
-25 QQTEEAR
+25 QEQEEAR
-32 QRREQEQLLARKE
+32 QRREQEQLLANKE
-45 LQELNERHEKRVHQ
+45 IQATNERHEKRLHQ
-59 YDPVEMDEVVTQ
+59 YDPVEMNEIVTQ
-71 IEETIVEAPVEA
+71 IEETIVDTPAEA

-94 ARLSDQN
+94 ARLADQN
-101 RDKEP
+101 SDKEP
-106 ENASEGRVEVSEETN
+106 ENASEELVEVA
-121 VEDVVEEV
+121 ED
-129 DVVSE
+129 
-134 HVVEDVS
+134 
-141 ESVVDNVT
+141 
-149 DIVPEPVVD
+149 
-158 DIVTSD
+158 
-164 DTEPIVEL
+164 VEL
-172 SDVEDNE
+172 SDSVEEVSEDIEEVVEPVVEDTSEPVVEVDTVYTETLIQDLSDVEE
-179 DFDIVFDTEDDIV
+179 DNIDDDNIDYDIEDLEDDVI

-199 KRKGVIVG
+199 KRKGAIIGAV
-207 GIVALLLILIG
+207 VALLLVLIG

-229 NKPAVTK
+229 KKPAITK

-257 QNLKTEAEKSGIE
+257 ENLKAEAKKSGIDN
-270 TNVEVSQI
+270 NVEVSQI

-303 TKPEKTSEL
+303 IKPEKTSEL
-312 VSDEISEK
+312 VSDETSEK

-363 KKPFAYVTSDAELNM
+363 KKPFAYVTSDTDLNM

>member
-1 MKIKKTVISSDALAQ
+1 MKIKKTVNSSDALAL
-16 QVANLKRIR
+16 QVAKLKRIR
-25 QQTEEAR
+25 QEQEEAR
-32 QRREQEQLLARKE
+32 QRREQEQLLANKE
-45 LQELNERHEKRVHQ
+45 IQATNERHEKRLHQ
-59 YDPVEMDEVVTQ
+59 YDPVEMNEVVTQ
-71 IEETIVEAPVEA
+71 IEETIVDTPVEA

-94 ARLSDQN
+94 ARLADQN
-101 RDKEP
+101 SDKEP
-106 ENASEGRVEVSEETN
+106 ENASEELVEVA
-121 VEDVVEEV
+121 ED
-129 DVVSE
+129 
-134 HVVEDVS
+134 
-141 ESVVDNVT
+141 
-149 DIVPEPVVD
+149 
-158 DIVTSD
+158 
-164 DTEPIVEL
+164 VEL
-172 SDVEDNE
+172 SDSVEEVSEDIEEVVEPVVEDTAE
-179 DFDIVFDTEDDIV
+179 PVVEVDTVSTETPIQDLPDVHGDDIDADNIDYDIEDIEEDVV

-199 KRKGVIVG
+199 KRKGVIIGAV
-207 GIVALLLILIG
+207 VTLLLILIG

-229 NKPAVTK
+229 KKPAVTK
-236 TTKTK
+236 TTKTE

-257 QNLKTEAEKSGIE
+257 ENLKADAKKSGIDN
-270 TNVEVSQI
+270 NVEVSQI

-293 ATKSYVDYSI
+293 TTKSYVDYSI

-312 VSDEISEK
+312 VSDETSEK

-363 KKPFAYVTSDAELNM
+363 KKPFAYVTSDTDLNM

>member
-1 MKIKKTVISSDALAQ
+1 MKIKKTVNSSDALAL
-16 QVANLKRIR
+16 QVAKLKRIR
-25 QQTEEAR
+25 QEQEEAR
-32 QRREQEQLLARKE
+32 QRREQEQLLANKE
-45 LQELNERHEKRVHQ
+45 IQATNERHEKRLHQ
-59 YDPVEMDEVVTQ
+59 YDPVEMNEVVTR
-71 IEETIVEAPVEA
+71 IEDTIVDTPVEA

-94 ARLSDQN
+94 ARLADQN
-101 RDKEP
+101 SDKEP
-106 ENASEGRVEVSEETN
+106 ENASEELVEVA
-121 VEDVVEEV
+121 ED
-129 DVVSE
+129 
-134 HVVEDVS
+134 
-141 ESVVDNVT
+141 
-149 DIVPEPVVD
+149 
-158 DIVTSD
+158 
-164 DTEPIVEL
+164 VEL
-172 SDVEDNE
+172 SDSVEEVSEDIEEVVEPVVEDTAE
-179 DFDIVFDTEDDIV
+179 PVVEVDTVSTETPIQDLPDVHEDDIDADNIDYDIEDIEEDVV

-199 KRKGVIVG
+199 KRKGVIIGAV
-207 GIVALLLILIG
+207 VTLLLILIG

-229 NKPAVTK
+229 KKPAVTK

-248 VVDPVEQLT
+248 VADPVEQLT
-257 QNLKTEAEKSGIE
+257 ETLKAEAKKSGIDN
-270 TNVEVSQI
+270 NVEVSQI

-285 AVTYYPND
+285 AVAYYPND
-293 ATKSYVDYSI
+293 TTKSYVDYSI

-312 VSDEISEK
+312 VSDETSEK

-363 KKPFAYVTSDAELNM
+363 KKPFAYVTSDTDLNM

>member
-1 MKIKKTVISSDALAQ
+1 MKIKKTVNSSDALAQ
-16 QVANLKRIR
+16 QVAKLKRIR
-25 QQTEEAR
+25 QEQEEAR
-32 QRREQEQLLARKE
+32 QRREQEQLLANKE
-45 LQELNERHEKRVHQ
+45 IQATNERHEKRLHQ
-59 YDPVEMDEVVTQ
+59 YDPVEMNEVVTQ
-71 IEETIVEAPVEA
+71 IEETIVDTPVEA

-94 ARLSDQN
+94 ARLADQN
-101 RDKEP
+101 SDKEP
-106 ENASEGRVEVSEETN
+106 EKASDELVEVSEY
-121 VEDVVEEV
+121 VK
-129 DVVSE
+129 VSDS
-134 HVVEDVS
+134 VEDVS
-141 ESVVDNVT
+141 EDIEEVV
-149 DIVPEPVVD
+149 EPVVED
-158 DIVTSD
+158 TSEPVVEV
-164 DTEPIVEL
+164 DTVHIDTPIL
-172 SDVEDNE
+172 DVPDV
-179 DFDIVFDTEDDIV
+179 DEDDIEYDV
-192 DEKPVWY
+192 DLEDDVIDEKPVWY
-199 KRKGVIVG
+199 KRKVVIIGAV
-207 GIVALLLILIG
+207 VTLLLILIG

-229 NKPAVTK
+229 KKPAVTK

-241 TSSSSSK
+241 ASSSSSK

-257 QNLKTEAEKSGIE
+257 ETLKTEAKKSGIDN
-270 TNVEVSQI
+270 NVEVSQI

-312 VSDEISEK
+312 VSDETSEK

-363 KKPFAYVTSDAELNM
+363 KKPFAYVTSDTDLNM

>member
-1 MKIKKTVISSDALAQ
+1 MKIKKTVNSSDALAQ

-25 QQTEEAR
+25 QENEEAR
-32 QRREQEQLLARKE
+32 QRREQEQLLANKE
-45 LQELNERHEKRVHQ
+45 LQVTNERHEKRLHQ
-59 YDPVEMDEVVTQ
+59 DDPVEMNEVVTQ
-71 IEETIVEAPVEA
+71 IEETIVDTPVEV

-101 RDKEP
+101 GDKTP
-106 ENASEGRVEVSEETN
+106 ENASEELVEVFEETG
-121 VEDVVEEV
+121 EP
-129 DVVSE
+129 
-134 HVVEDVS
+134 VVEDVTDIVS
-141 ESVVDNVT
+141 EPVVDNVT
-149 DIVPEPVVD
+149 EIASEPVID
-158 DIVTSD
+158 DVAISD
-164 DTEPIVEL
+164 GTEPFVES
-172 SDVEDNE
+172 SDIEDDE

-192 DEKPVWY
+192 DDKPVWY
-199 KRKGVIVG
+199 KRKGIIIGAVVT
-207 GIVALLLILIG
+207 LLLILIG

-229 NKPAVTK
+229 KKPAVTK

-241 TSSSSSK
+241 ASSSSSK

-257 QNLKTEAEKSGIE
+257 ETLKTEAKKSGIDN
-270 TNVEVSQI
+270 TVEVSQI

-293 ATKSYVDYSI
+293 TTKSYVDYSI

-312 VSDEISEK
+312 VSDETSEK

-363 KKPFAYVTSDAELNM
+363 KKPFAYVTSDTDLNM

>member
-1 MKIKKTVISSDALAQ
+1 MKIKKTVNSSDALAQ
-16 QVANLKRIR
+16 QVAKLKRIR
-25 QQTEEAR
+25 QEQEEAR
-32 QRREQEQLLARKE
+32 QRREQEQLLANKE
-45 LQELNERHEKRVHQ
+45 IQATNERHEKRLHQ
-59 YDPVEMDEVVTQ
+59 YDPVEMNEVVTQ
-71 IEETIVEAPVEA
+71 IEETIVDTPVKV

-101 RDKEP
+101 GDKTP
-106 ENASEGRVEVSEETN
+106 ENASEELVEVSEDVKVSDSIEE
-121 VEDVVEEV
+121 VSEDIEEVVEP
-129 DVVSE
+129 
-134 HVVEDVS
+134 VVEDTS
-141 ESVVDNVT
+141 
-149 DIVPEPVVD
+149 EPVVE
-158 DIVTSD
+158 V
-164 DTEPIVEL
+164 DTVHIDTPIL
-172 SDVEDNE
+172 DVPDV
-179 DFDIVFDTEDDIV
+179 DEDDIDYDIEHLEDDV
-192 DEKPVWY
+192 IDEKPVWY
-199 KRKGVIVG
+199 KRKGVIIGAV
-207 GIVALLLILIG
+207 VALLLVLVG

-229 NKPAVTK
+229 KKPAITK

-257 QNLKTEAEKSGIE
+257 ENLKAEAKKSGIDN
-270 TNVEVSQI
+270 NVEVSQI

-312 VSDEISEK
+312 VSDETSEK
-320 IEKALKEK
+320 IEKALREK

-352 DGTYSTVLLYD
+352 DATYSTVLLYD
-363 KKPFAYVTSDAELNM
+363 KKPFAYVTSDTDLNM